1 MNEFQKNLFSKIQES
16 TNVDTDEVLS
26 IADAVQ
32 YADFS
37 DEDTVRNLVRQ
48 LGDIANRPVSAEKE
62 DRIVH
67 AIVNNQ
73 NSGDFESLRRMFNQS

>member
-1 MNEFQKNLFSKIQES
+1 MNEFQKSLLAKIQENA
-16 TNVDTDEVLS
+16 NVDTNEVLS
-26 IADAVQ
+26 IAELVQ
-32 YADFS
+32 HADFS

-48 LGDIANRPVSAEKE
+48 LGDVANRPVSAEKE
-62 DRIVH
+62 DRIVN